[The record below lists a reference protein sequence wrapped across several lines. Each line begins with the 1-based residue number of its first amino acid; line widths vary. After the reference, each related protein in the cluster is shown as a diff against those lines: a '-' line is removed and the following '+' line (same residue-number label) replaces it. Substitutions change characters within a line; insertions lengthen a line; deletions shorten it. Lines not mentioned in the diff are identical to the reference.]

1 MVIQLLAEEES
12 TMECNRDEAVRSKE
26 IAERKFTE
34 KNYAGA
40 KKFALKAQNLFPGLD
55 GLSQMLTTLDVYI
68 AADNKI
74 SGEVDWYGVLGVNP
88 LADDDTVRKQYR
100 KLALVLHPDK
110 NKCLGAEG
118 AFKLVS
124 EAWSLLSDKAK
135 RLEYNQKRNVKGL
148 QQKVSHRS
156 GPSVPPRANGFH
168 NVTSTARNPHSNTRV
183 GPTSVPPPSHVK
195 ADTFWTVCNRCKT
208 HYEYLRM
215 YLNHTLLC
223 PNCHE
228 AFMALEKPPPPNVFK
243 SSNWPSRQQ
252 HQNSRHRAASSD
264 PYSAARNSSAA
275 QNPEPGESAG
285 SNSFDNTNLHWRPF
299 SSTANFGC
307 TVTSAS
313 AAAQAATLVQQASEK
328 VKREREEA
336 QSATTE
342 WGRSHL
348 FQGTSNSSLKGE
360 RPLKKRKPDDNC
372 LDGYGGHVANQKTM
386 GNGRAVL
393 GGVSESTKG
402 NFGTERTISSMYNK
416 PKSER
421 ELLTFELRKMLV
433 GKAQIEI
440 RKKLKEWSSLME
452 AKIANKEKE
461 KVKDK
466 ETKKQPGVVNG
477 DLHVD
482 GESDVTN
489 NRWQSKK
496 SVSHNTAKDT
506 DQEAVAPMSINVPD
520 PDFHNFDLDRTE
532 SSFRDDQVW
541 AAYDNDDGMPRY
553 YARVHKVISLK
564 PFKMRISWLNSRS
577 NRELGPLDWIGSGF
591 SKTCGD
597 FRIGKQETTDTLN
610 SFSHM
615 VQWTKGN
622 RGVICIYP
630 SKGEVWALYR
640 NWSPDWNEHTSDEVI
655 HKYDMVEVL
664 DEFNVEQGVSVV
676 PLIKVSGFRT
686 VFQKH
691 MDPKEVRRIPKEE
704 MFRFSHQVPNYLLT
718 GQEAHN
724 APEGC
729 RELDPAATSLEL
741 LQVITEANEEPTKEN
756 CGKLKEEI
764 LKSTPIIDVDEM
776 VEIASTDNQGDMLVN
791 DGEQT
796 KHDDR

>member
-1 MVIQLLAEEES
+1 
-12 TMECNRDEAVRSKE
+12 MECNKDEAVRSKE
-26 IAERKFTE
+26 IAERKLTE
-34 KNYAGA
+34 KNYSGA
-40 KKFALKAQNLFPGLD
+40 KKFALKAQNLYPGLD
-55 GLSQMLTTLDVYI
+55 GLPQMLTTLDVYI
-68 AADNKI
+68 AAENKI

-88 LADDDTVRKQYR
+88 MADEETVRKQYR

-124 EAWSLLSDKAK
+124 EAWSLLSDRVQ
-135 RLEYNQKRNVKGL
+135 RLAYNQKRNLKGSL

-168 NVTSTARNPHSNTRV
+168 NVASTTRNPHSNTRV
-183 GPTSVPPPSHVK
+183 GPTSVPPPSQVK

-223 PNCHE
+223 PNCHQ

-243 SSNWPSRQQ
+243 SSNCSSRQQ

-264 PYSAARNSSAA
+264 PYCAARNSSVA
-275 QNPEPGESAG
+275 QNSGPGGSAG
-285 SNSFDNTNLHWRPF
+285 INSFNSTNYTWRPF
-299 SSTANFGC
+299 PTAPNFGC

-313 AAAQAATLVQQASEK
+313 AAAQAATVVQQASEK

-342 WGRSHL
+342 WGRSHMY
-348 FQGTSNSSLKGE
+348 QGMGNS
-360 RPLKKRKPDDNC
+360 LKKRKPDDNC
-372 LDGYGGHVANQKTM
+372 IDGYGGHM
-386 GNGRAVL
+386 GNGQAVL
-393 GGVSESTKG
+393 GGVSEPAKG
-402 NFGTERTISSMYNK
+402 NFGTERTISGMFNK
-416 PKSER
+416 ANSVR
-421 ELLTFELRKMLV
+421 ELSIVEIKHMLM

-440 RKKLKEWSSLME
+440 RKKLKEWSSLTE
-452 AKIANKEKE
+452 AKAVNKDKH
-461 KVKDK
+461 KVKDR

-477 DLHVD
+477 DTHDLHKD
-482 GESDVTN
+482 RESVVTN
-489 NRWQSKK
+489 NRWQKKK
-496 SVSHNTAKDT
+496 SLSNNTDNDT
-506 DQEAVAPMSINVPD
+506 VQGAVAPMTINVPD

-532 SSFRDDQVW
+532 RSFGDDQVW

-553 YARVHKVISLK
+553 YARVHKVISLN

-597 FRIGKQETTDTLN
+597 FRIGKQETTETLN
-610 SFSHM
+610 SFSHK
-615 VQWTKGN
+615 VAWTKGT

-630 SKGEVWALYR
+630 RKGEVWALYR
-640 NWSPDWNEHTSDEVI
+640 NWSSDWNEHTSDDVI

-664 DEFNVEQGVSVV
+664 DDFNVEQGVSVV
-676 PLIKVSGFRT
+676 PLIKVAGFRT
-686 VFQKH
+686 VFNKH
-691 MDPKEVRRIPKEE
+691 MDPKEIRRISKEE

-724 APEGC
+724 APKGC
-729 RELDPAATSLEL
+729 RELDPAATPLEL
-741 LQVITEANEEPTKEN
+741 LQVMTEANEEPAKES
-756 CGKLKEEI
+756 CGKLEEEI
-764 LKSTPIIDVDEM
+764 LKSTPIIDLDEM
-776 VEIASTDNQGDMLVN
+776 VENASTDKQEEMVVK
-791 DGEQT
+791 DGEPT